1 MRGFF
6 VLLIFVSFGA
16 QAQYEV
22 LPFGDVQR
30 TPIKEIKYTDVTGSP
45 YLYDFWVK
53 GKVTL
58 QNGKKYITD
67 SLKYNVI
74 DEKLIFKNNDGS
86 LMYFAEPV
94 KEFELYGTEPNP
106 VHFINGLP
114 AINGLNSNSYYQVI
128 ATGKIGLLKK
138 VSKNITEL
146 KQYGSAVTN
155 KAFNTTYS
163 YYSFQNGT
171 LTKITPNKKTIIAL
185 FGIKEDLLNDFLKK
199 EKVDFK
205 KDEDL
210 YKLFTYLNY

>member
-1 MRGFF
+1 MFISF
-6 VLLIFVSFGA
+6 VA
-16 QAQYEV
+16 QAQYEI

-45 YLYDFWVK
+45 YFYDFWVK

-58 QNGKKYITD
+58 QNGKSYIND
-67 SLKYNVI
+67 SLKYNII
-74 DEKLIFKNNDGS
+74 DDKLIFKNDDGA

-94 KEFELYGTEPNP
+94 KEFELSGIALNP
-106 VHFINGLP
+106 MHFTNGLP
-114 AINGLNSNSYYQVI
+114 AVNGLNSNSYYQVI

-138 VSKNITEL
+138 VSKNITET
-146 KQYGSAVTN
+146 KQYGSAVIN

-171 LTKITPNKKTIIAL
+171 LAKIIPNRKAIIAL
-185 FGIKEDLLNDFLKK
+185 FDIKEDLLNDFLKK
-199 EKVDFK
+199 EKIDFK